1 MDMSSLALTAQDWIR
16 DLFNKE
22 GLAIFVLFCIAIFAI
37 ASMAAMWAIDN
48 GEFSNIEEA
57 KFEMMEC

>member
-1 MDMSSLALTAQDWIR
+1 MESIALIAQDWLR
-16 DLFNKE
+16 AVFNKE

-37 ASMAAMWAIDN
+37 ATMAAIWAMDN
-48 GEFSNIEEA
+48 GEFKNMEEA